1 MKKHF
6 RVAGACLSFALLA
19 TAVPAQR
26 PRLDTPPKTD
36 TPPAATTIPVSD
48 TTIAAVSTTTSAP
61 IQPVK
66 VKYEGGYFGYNQ
78 KMDGTLVIDHL
89 AERLVFRNK
98 TNKEMFAIPYSGIMA
113 AYADTQSRRPAAAS
127 VIGSAVP
134 YGLGLPALLIKKK
147 YRYMNLQFNDPDMG
161 LAGVTSF
168 KFENKEVLASIL
180 QTVAEETGLTQRGEI
195 YIRKRAPRPADTDQ
209 Q

>member
-1 MKKHF
+1 MKKHL
-6 RVAGACLSFALLA
+6 RVAGVGLSFALLA
-19 TAVPAQR
+19 STTLAQR
-26 PRLDTPPKTD
+26 PRIGDPPKTG
-36 TPPAATTIPVSD
+36 PQPGATTVPVSD
-48 TTIAAVSTTTSAP
+48 TTKAAVSVPNPAP
-61 IQPVK
+61 MQPVK

-78 KMDGTLVIDHL
+78 KMDGTLYLDHL
-89 AERLVFRNK
+89 GERLVFRNK
-98 TNKEMFAIPYSGIMA
+98 AQKELFAIPYSGVMA

-168 KFENKEVLASIL
+168 KFENKEIFASIL
-180 QTVAEETGLTQRGEI
+180 QTVADETGLAQRGEI
-195 YIRKRAPRPADTDQ
+195 FVRKRAPRPDTDQ